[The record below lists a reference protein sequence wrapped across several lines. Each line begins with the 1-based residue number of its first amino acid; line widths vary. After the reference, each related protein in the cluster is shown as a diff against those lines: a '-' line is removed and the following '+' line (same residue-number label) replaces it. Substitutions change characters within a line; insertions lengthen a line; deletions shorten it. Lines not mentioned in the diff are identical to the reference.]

1 LTGNCPYNWYI
12 YLIEERTG
20 LQETDQKMKATVGM
34 AVTFKSINGEK
45 FSGTIVS
52 LDRYGFA
59 IVNLGMSESRIAVTK
74 LAVA

>member
-1 LTGNCPYNWYI
+1 
-12 YLIEERTG
+12 
-20 LQETDQKMKATVGM
+20 M

-59 IVNLGMSESRIAVTK
+59 IVNLGMSESRIAVTE